1 MNEAVD
7 ERVYQDSEL
16 EIFFSYLKLEELFGI
31 DLAYMGESKI
41 PNIDKY
47 AIEHFNDVLMT
58 CKIEKGIALVSLLSK
73 ISDIY
78 MSPSKVKA
86 YISDEIKWELIDESR
101 GLYKSINQAYPDS
114 DNIFKE

>member
-1 MNEAVD
+1 MITDAID
-7 ERVYQDSEL
+7 EKIYQDSEL
-16 EIFFSYLKLEELFGI
+16 DIFFSYLKLEELFGI

-47 AIEHFNDVLMT
+47 AIEHFNDVLMI
-58 CKIEKGIALVSLLSK
+58 CKIEKGISLVSLLSK

-86 YISDEIKWELIDESR
+86 YINDEIKWELIDESR
-101 GLYKSINQAYPDS
+101 NMYKSINRAYPDS
-114 DNIFKE
+114 VNIF